1 MKYNTHIRGVPARVA
16 LDKLADSRRVEKPQ
30 DIKGMARDFSVD
42 DGELVHG
49 DQHYALTPE
58 LLSDLCDIADVPTA
72 LVSKLTSI
80 TAGVVLTEMLE
91 ASKSKAFVRTVEI
104 NGVREVRMILRSKY
118 NVMDDRPFFRKVA
131 EVCRLSGWLQND
143 ADYWVSD
150 TCAAVRIY
158 LSELPEASK
167 MFGVPCGY
175 AIDFANSEVKPGAS
189 WVKGVLVVDGNGLI
203 VPNILGAKASSDLL
217 ELVMWAANFANVSAE
232 AQDALV
238 CNGFRG
244 AYETVF
250 GSPREADSLVRRK
263 FITRDVAEDLAN
275 TLGFVAFM
283 RRLAAKA
290 AELDCYQRRSA
301 MEYIANLWAEDVRVK

>member
-1 MKYNTHIRGVPARVA
+1 M
-16 LDKLADSRRVEKPQ
+16 
-30 DIKGMARDFSVD
+30 
-42 DGELVHG
+42 
-49 DQHYALTPE
+49 
-58 LLSDLCDIADVPTA
+58 SDLCDIADAPSA
-72 LVSKLTSI
+72 LINKLTSI
-80 TAGVVLTEMLE
+80 TAGVVLTELLE

-104 NGVREVRMILRSKY
+104 NGFREVRMILRSKY

-131 EVCRLSGWLQND
+131 EVCRLSGWLQN
-143 ADYWVSD
+143 ASDYWVSD

-167 MFGVPCGY
+167 MFGVLCGY

-232 AQDALV
+232 VQDALV
-238 CNGFRG
+238 CSGFRG
-244 AYETVF
+244 VLGQEFNHEDGVA
-250 GSPREADSLVRRK
+250 SLVRRK
-263 FITRDVAEDLAN
+263 FITKDIAKDLGGAD
-275 TLGFVAFM
+275 GFIGFLLK
-283 RRLAAKA
+283 LAAKA